1 MSKMNKYKTEGAAA
15 VGVNGER
22 KQRDH
27 TKKGIHSARH
37 ERRRLEAITRQV
49 QRIAVVEAAIKGDKV
64 PKDIT
69 GYISTFE
76 TPAQALQH
84 ALNTLQ
90 KIRGGTPHNQ
100 LTIKAE
106 APKPVPAV
114 VVDAKPKS
122 KYKNKKA
129 AAAKK
134 LAEGGTAPVVE

>member
-1 MSKMNKYKTEGAAA
+1 MSKNKYKVEGATA

-27 TKKGIHSARH
+27 TKKGILNARR
-37 ERRRLEAITRQV
+37 ERRRLEAFGRQV
-49 QRIAVVEAAIKGDKV
+49 QRVMVVEAAVKGDKV

-69 GYISTFE
+69 DYISTFN
-76 TPAQALQH
+76 TPAEALQH
-84 ALNTLQ
+84 ARNSLQ

-100 LTIKAE
+100 LTMKV
-106 APKPVPAV
+106 APVVAAPAV
-114 VVDAKPKS
+114 VTDAKVKS

-134 LAEGGTAPVVE
+134 LVEGGTAPVVE